1 MSVFISII
9 KILIEKCEC
18 NAQTKGFEGRTILH
32 MVCSEVE
39 YASLAER
46 LITNYDLDPLAVDD
60 NGNTPLHLAT
70 LKDNEGMV
78 NILITKYKCPIDC
91 KNKNNESRW
100 I

>member
-1 MSVFISII
+1 
-9 KILIEKCEC
+9 
-18 NAQTKGFEGRTILH
+18 